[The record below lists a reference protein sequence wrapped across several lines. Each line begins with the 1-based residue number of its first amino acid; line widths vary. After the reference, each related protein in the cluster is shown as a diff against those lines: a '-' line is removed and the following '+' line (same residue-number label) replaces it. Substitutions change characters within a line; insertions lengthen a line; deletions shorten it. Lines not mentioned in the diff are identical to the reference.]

1 MSAAVAALVAL
12 GFGVI
17 VVRRRSLA
25 TGLVALQGLVL
36 GVTALALEGGD
47 SSAMAVAGA
56 ILIVRA
62 VAIPVLLVF
71 ARRRTPE
78 RTLVAPTTSV
88 ATRLVLA
95 TAVVLVAVAATPPLG
110 LGDRVAEH
118 GAVALL
124 CLGITAVAVRRPAI
138 LQVLGIL
145 VAENGVYL
153 LAVAVPGGVP
163 AVVELGVLV
172 DLVLVVTVATAF
184 AGKIHERVGSGDT
197 DLLRGLRD

>member
-1 MSAAVAALVAL
+1 MSAASAALVAL
-12 GFGVI
+12 GFAVI

-25 TGLVALQGLVL
+25 TALVALQGLIL
-36 GVTALALEGGD
+36 GIAALTLEGGD
-47 SSAMAVAGA
+47 GGALTVAGV

-62 VAIPVLLVF
+62 AAIPLLLVL

-88 ATRLVLA
+88 ATRLLLA
-95 TAVVLVAVAATPPLG
+95 AAVVLVAVAATPPLG
-110 LGDRVAEH
+110 LGDRAAEH

-124 CLGITAVAVRRPAI
+124 CLGIATVAVRRPAI

-153 LAVAVPGGVP
+153 LAIAVPGGVP
-163 AVVELGVLV
+163 AVIELGVLV

-184 AGKIHERVGSGDT
+184 AGRIHERVGSGDT

>member
-1 MSAAVAALVAL
+1 MNAAAAALVAL
-12 GFGVI
+12 GIGVI

-25 TGLVALQGLVL
+25 TALVALQGLVL
-36 GVTALALEGGD
+36 GITALSLDGGD
-47 SSAMAVAGA
+47 SGAMAVAGA

-62 VAIPVLLVF
+62 AAIPVLLLV

-118 GAVALL
+118 GSVALL
-124 CLGITAVAVRRPAI
+124 CLGIATVAVRRPAL
-138 LQVLGIL
+138 LQVLGVL

-153 LAVAVPGGVP
+153 LAIAVPGGVP
-163 AVVELGVLV
+163 AVVELGVLF
-172 DLVLVVTVATAF
+172 DLVLVVTVAIAF

>member
-1 MSAAVAALVAL
+1 MSASVAALVAL

-25 TGLVALQGLVL
+25 TAMVALQGLIL
-36 GVTALALEGGD
+36 GIAALAHEGGD
-47 SSAMAVAGA
+47 SGAMAVAGA
-56 ILIVRA
+56 ILIFRA
-62 VAIPVLLVF
+62 AAIPVLLVV

-78 RTLVAPTTSV
+78 RALVAPSTSV
-88 ATRLVLA
+88 ATRLLLA

-118 GAVALL
+118 GAVALV
-124 CLGITAVAVRRPAI
+124 CLGIATVAVRRPAL

-153 LAVAVPGGVP
+153 LAIAVPGGVP
-163 AVVELGVLV
+163 AVVELGVLF
-172 DLVLVVTVATAF
+172 DLVLVVTVAGAF
-184 AGKIHERVGSGDT
+184 AGKIHQRVGSGDT